1 MLAFVKQHNK
11 EIIMNAMTKD
21 CTITSPSNTF
31 YIGDLCYVLSDEDY
45 DNSVIESTKDGK
57 EDGKYVLKTD
67 ENGNE
72 LASIHFGTQYGDGW
86 YELADESS
94 IIPEGV
100 SFVHNG
106 FPVDAGIIG
115 ICPIELVSPD
125 KIDMD
130 GLVKLGGLLKFDS
143 KDGDVV
149 PVAVTYHAYKKDV
162 EVEVDCEY
170 CPDHDCED
178 EQEDCYQC
186 SNKGYYSEEQTV
198 MRHEFSFYV
207 SGGHHASGQR
217 YKIVI
222 DS

>member
-1 MLAFVKQHNK
+1 
-11 EIIMNAMTKD
+11 MNKD

-45 DNSVIESTKDGK
+45 ENSVIESTKDGQ

-86 YELADESS
+86 YELADASDEL
-94 IIPEGV
+94 PNGV

-130 GLVKLGGLLKFDS
+130 DLVQSGGLLKFDS
-143 KDGDVV
+143 KDSV
-149 PVAVTYHAYKKDV
+149 PVPVTYHTYEIDV
-162 EVEVDCEY
+162 SVDVDCEH
-170 CPDHDCED
+170 CPNPDD
-178 EQEDCYQC
+178 ELELEPEHSTCYYC
-186 SNKGYYSEEQTV
+186 SNKGYYSEKQRV
-198 MRHEFSFYV
+198 KMHEFSFDV
-207 SGGHHASGQR
+207 AGHK
-217 YKIVI
+217 YKILI